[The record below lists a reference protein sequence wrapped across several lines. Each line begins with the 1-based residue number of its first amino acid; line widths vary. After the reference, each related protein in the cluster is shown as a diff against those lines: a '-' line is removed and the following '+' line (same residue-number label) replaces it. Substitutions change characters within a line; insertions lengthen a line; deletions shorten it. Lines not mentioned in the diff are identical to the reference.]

1 MPFQIRRDMG
11 KSLKK
16 YTQWRM
22 DGWISRKIGR
32 ETNRFTNTHT
42 CILVGSA
49 LVGKTVEVIGII
61 L

>member
-1 MPFQIRRDMG
+1 MG